1 MTQTYI
7 GAPIRR
13 GEDVRFLTGK
23 ATFIDDV
30 KLPGMLYAA
39 VLRSP
44 HAHARIRSVDVSEAL
59 KLAGVVGVLT
69 FADLPAGVKPIPLRM
84 YQLDGLDRFLQYPL
98 ARGKVG
104 YVGEP
109 VALVAAVDRY
119 VAEDGADLIE
129 VEYEPLPV
137 VPDVEAALRGDVIIH
152 EEQGTNVAGGHDI
165 KLGDVEGA
173 FRDAEYTRKEVL
185 RTHRHT
191 GNPMETRGLV
201 ASWDAG
207 RNELTVWG
215 MTKVAHFNR
224 AVLSSLLEM
233 PEHRIHF
240 VEPDVGGGFGIR
252 GEFYPEDYLV
262 PYAAMKL
269 GRPVK
274 WIEDRREHLMAANHS
289 REVRCEL
296 EIAARKDGTLL
307 GMRAHIHG
315 DMGAHIRTHGG
326 LVPASTAGVLPG
338 PYRIPAYEAHIR
350 CVMTNKMGVGT
361 YRAPGRYESCYF
373 RERMLDMVAEDL
385 GMDPIDLRR
394 KNLIQPEEIPYE
406 LGPTRPG
413 IASTV
418 FDSGDYPRALEH
430 ALERFGWKELEPL
443 QGQKREGRYHGIG
456 IGWFVKNTGLGP
468 SEGARVAITGPES
481 VAVYLGIATLGQGH
495 ETIMAQICADSLG
508 VPMEWITVFHG
519 HTDLMPWGGGTYS
532 SRGTV
537 MAGNAVHL
545 TAQALKK
552 RFLELAS
559 RRLETD
565 PAGLEFRDGGVYP
578 AGLAQPPGAAQ
589 RPGADKPQ
597 DTAQPPSPAP
607 RHSRESLPPTPIGGG
622 NPGEEG
628 RGADKPL
635 LGLGDL
641 LEMTKPGKA
650 PGDAAPG
657 LEATEY
663 FHNNLLTYTY
673 GGHLVHV
680 AVDPETGMV
689 DILRYLVL
697 EDVGRAVNPLLVH
710 GQALG
715 AAAQGIGGTLLEE
728 LAYNEDGQLLTTTL
742 LDYPLPSATEIPPVE
757 SIITEYSPSP
767 LNPLGVKGAGEGG
780 IVACGAALANAVSHA
795 LSSLGIQIKQLPLS
809 PDRIRALVREAEGRS

>member
-1 MTQTYI
+1 MTRTYI

-13 GEDVRFLTGK
+13 GEDIRFLTGR

-30 KLPGMLYAA
+30 KLPGMLHAA

-44 HAHARIRSVDVSEAL
+44 HAHARILAVEAADAL
-59 KLAGVVGVLT
+59 KLPGVACVLT

-84 YQLDGLDRFLQYPL
+84 YALEGLDRFLQYPL
-98 ARGKVG
+98 ARDKVA

-109 VALVAAVDRY
+109 VALAVAADRY
-119 VAEDGADLIE
+119 AAEDAVDAVR
-129 VEYEPLPV
+129 VEYEPLEAV
-137 VPDVEAALRGDVIIH
+137 ADVDAALRGEVVVH
-152 EEQGTNVAGGHDI
+152 EEQGSNVAGGHDI
-165 KLGDVEGA
+165 EIGDVERA
-173 FRDAEYTRKEVL
+173 FREAEYTRKEVL
-185 RTHRHT
+185 RVHRHT
-191 GNPMETRGLV
+191 GNPMETRGLA
-201 ASWDAG
+201 ASHDPG

-215 MTKVAHFNR
+215 PTKVPHFNR
-224 AVLSSLLEM
+224 AVLSSLLGL

-252 GEFYPEDYLV
+252 GEFYPEDFLV
-262 PYAAMKL
+262 PFAAMKL

-296 EIAARKDGTLL
+296 EIAARRDGTLL
-307 GMRAHIHG
+307 GMRARIHG
-315 DMGAHIRTHGG
+315 DMGAYIRTHGG
-326 LVPASTAGVLPG
+326 LVPASTAAVLPG
-338 PYRIPAYEAHIR
+338 PYRVPAYEARVR

-373 RERMLDMVAEDL
+373 RERMLDMMAADL
-385 GMDPIDLRR
+385 GMDPIELRR
-394 KNLIQPEEIPYE
+394 KNLIRPEEIPYD

-430 ALERFGWKELEPL
+430 ALERFGYDALKPL
-443 QGQKREGRYHGIG
+443 QGTLQEGRYHGVG

-468 SEGARVAITGPES
+468 SEGARIAVTGPES

-495 ETIMAQICADSLG
+495 ETVMAQICADGLG

-519 HTDLMPWGGGTYS
+519 STDLMPYGGGTYS

-545 TAQALKK
+545 TAAALKEK
-552 RFLELAS
+552 LLQLAA

-565 PAGLEFRDGGVYP
+565 PGGLELRSGRIYS
-578 AGLAQPPGAAQ
+578 AGTDRA
-589 RPGADKPQ
+589 
-597 DTAQPPSPAP
+597 
-607 RHSRESLPPTPIGGG
+607 
-622 NPGEEG
+622 
-628 RGADKPL
+628 L
-635 LGLGDL
+635 LGLGEL
-641 LEMTKPGKA
+641 LEMTRPGKV
-650 PGDAAPG
+650 PDGGAPG

-663 FHNNLLTYTY
+663 FHTDRLTYTY
-673 GGHLVHV
+673 GGHLAHV
-680 AVDPETGMV
+680 AVDPETGQV
-689 DILRYLVL
+689 EILRYLVL
-697 EDVGRAVNPLLVH
+697 EDVGRCVNPLLVH

-715 AAAQGIGGTLLEE
+715 AAAQGIGGALLEE
-728 LAYNEDGQLLTTTL
+728 LAYDEDGQLLTATL
-742 LDYPLPSATEIPPVE
+742 LDYPLPSSMEIPPME
-757 SIITEYSPSP
+757 SIVTEYSPSP

-795 LSSLGIQIKQLPLS
+795 LSSLGVQVRDLPLT
-809 PDRIRALVREAEGRS
+809 PNRIRGLIREAGKGAG

>member
-1 MTQTYI
+1 MTQTIPVRPEPFDKLRTGEVEGRAPYI

-13 GEDVRFLTGK
+13 AEDVRFLTGK

-44 HAHARIRSVDVSEAL
+44 HAHARIKSVDVSEAL

-98 ARGKVG
+98 ARGKVA

-119 VAEDGADLIE
+119 VAEDGADLIG

-165 KLGDVEGA
+165 KLGDVDGA

-240 VEPDVGGGFGIR
+240 IEPDVGGGFGIR

-373 RERMLDMVAEDL
+373 RERMLDMVAGDL

-430 ALERFGWKELEPL
+430 ALERFGWDELKPL
-443 QGQKREGRYHGIG
+443 QGRKRDGRYHGIG

-468 SEGARVAITGPES
+468 SEGARVAVTGPES

-552 RFLELAS
+552 RLLEVAS

-565 PAGLEFRDGGVYP
+565 PAGLEFHSGKVHA
-578 AGLAQPPGAAQ
+578 AGTDQ
-589 RPGADKPQ
+589 
-597 DTAQPPSPAP
+597 
-607 RHSRESLPPTPIGGG
+607 
-622 NPGEEG
+622 
-628 RGADKPL
+628 PL

-689 DILRYLVL
+689 EILRYLVL

-795 LSSLGIQIKQLPLS
+795 LSSLGIQIKELPLS
-809 PDRIRALVREAEGRS
+809 PDRIRALVREAEGRG

>member
-13 GEDVRFLTGK
+13 GEDIRFLTGK

-44 HAHARIRSVDVSEAL
+44 HAHARIKAVDVSEAL
-59 KLAGVVGVLT
+59 KLTGVVSVLT

-119 VAEDGADLIE
+119 VAEDGADAIE
-129 VEYEPLPV
+129 VEYEPLEV
-137 VPDVEAALRGDVIIH
+137 VPDIEAALRGDVIIH
-152 EEQGTNVAGGHDI
+152 EEQGTNVAGGHHV
-165 KLGDVEGA
+165 KLGDVDGA

-185 RTHRHT
+185 RVHRHT
-191 GNPMETRGLV
+191 GNPMETRGLL
-201 ASWDAG
+201 ASYDAG
-207 RNELTVWG
+207 RNEVTVWG
-215 MTKVAHFNR
+215 MTKVPHFNR
-224 AVLSSLLEM
+224 AVLSSLLEL

-240 VEPDVGGGFGIR
+240 IEPDVGGGFGIR
-252 GEFYPEDYLV
+252 GEFYPEDFLI

-289 REVRCEL
+289 RDVRCEL
-296 EIAARKDGTLL
+296 EIAARRDGTLL
-307 GMRAHIHG
+307 GMRAQIHG

-338 PYRIPAYEAHIR
+338 PYRIPAYEAHIH

-385 GMDPIDLRR
+385 GIDPIDLRR

-430 ALERFGWKELEPL
+430 ALERFGYDELMPL
-443 QGQKREGRYHGIG
+443 QGQKRDGRYHGIG

-495 ETIMAQICADSLG
+495 ETVMAQICADALG
-508 VPMEWITVFHG
+508 VPIEWITVFHG

-545 TAQALKK
+545 TAEALKS
-552 RFLELAS
+552 RLLQVAS
-559 RRLETD
+559 QRLETD
-565 PAGLEFRDGGVYP
+565 PAGLEFHSGKVH
-578 AGLAQPPGAAQ
+578 AA
-589 RPGADKPQ
+589 GADQ
-597 DTAQPPSPAP
+597 
-607 RHSRESLPPTPIGGG
+607 
-622 NPGEEG
+622 
-628 RGADKPL
+628 PL
-635 LGLGDL
+635 LGLGEL
-641 LEMTKPGKA
+641 LEMTKPGKVTG
-650 PGDAAPG
+650 GDAPG

-663 FHNNLLTYTY
+663 FHTDRLTYTY

-689 DILRYLVL
+689 EILRYLVL

-715 AAAQGIGGTLLEE
+715 AAAQGIGGTMLEE

-742 LDYPLPSATEIPPVE
+742 LDYPLPSSMEIPPVE

-795 LSSLGIQIKQLPLS
+795 LSSLGIQIKELPLT
-809 PDRIRALVREAEGRS
+809 PDRIRKLIREANP

>member
-13 GEDVRFLTGK
+13 GEDIRFLTGK

-44 HAHARIRSVDVSEAL
+44 HAHARIKAVDVSEAL
-59 KLAGVVGVLT
+59 KLTGVVSVLT

-98 ARGKVG
+98 ARGKVA

-119 VAEDGADLIE
+119 VAEDGADAIA
-129 VEYEPLPV
+129 VEYEPLEV

-152 EEQGTNVAGGHDI
+152 EEQGTNVAGGHHV

-173 FRDAEYTRKEVL
+173 FREAEYTRKEVL
-185 RTHRHT
+185 RVHRHT

-201 ASWDAG
+201 ASYDGG
-207 RNELTVWG
+207 RNEVTVWG
-215 MTKVAHFNR
+215 MTKVPHFNR
-224 AVLSSLLEM
+224 AVLSSLLEL

-252 GEFYPEDYLV
+252 GEFYPEDFLI

-296 EIAARKDGTLL
+296 EIAARRDGTLL
-307 GMRAHIHG
+307 GMRALIHG

-338 PYRIPAYEAHIR
+338 PYRIPAYEAHIH

-373 RERMLDMVAEDL
+373 RERLLDMVAADL

-413 IASTV
+413 LASTV

-430 ALERFGWKELEPL
+430 ALERFGYDELKPL
-443 QGQKREGRYHGIG
+443 QGKKQDGRYHGIG

-468 SEGARVAITGPES
+468 SEGARIAIAGPES

-495 ETIMAQICADSLG
+495 ETVMAQICADALG

-519 HTDLMPWGGGTYS
+519 STDLMPWGGGTYS

-545 TAQALKK
+545 TAEALKG
-552 RFLELAS
+552 RLLQVAAQ
-559 RRLETD
+559 RLETD
-565 PAGLEFRDGGVYP
+565 PAGLEFHGGKVHA
-578 AGLAQPPGAAQ
+578 AGTDQ
-589 RPGADKPQ
+589 
-597 DTAQPPSPAP
+597 
-607 RHSRESLPPTPIGGG
+607 
-622 NPGEEG
+622 
-628 RGADKPL
+628 PL
-635 LGLGDL
+635 LGLGEL
-641 LEMTKPGKA
+641 LEMTRPGKVA
-650 PGDAAPG
+650 GGEAPG

-663 FHNNLLTYTY
+663 FHTDKLTYTY
-673 GGHLVHV
+673 GGHLVHLT
-680 AVDPETGMV
+680 VDPETGMV
-689 DILRYLVL
+689 EILRYLVL

-715 AAAQGIGGTLLEE
+715 AAAQGIGGTMLEE
-728 LAYNEDGQLLTTTL
+728 LVYNEDGQLLTTTL
-742 LDYPLPSATEIPPVE
+742 LDYPLPSSMEIPPVE

-795 LSSLGIQIKQLPLS
+795 LSSLCIQIKELPLT
-809 PDRIRALVREAEGRS
+809 PDRLRRLIREAGDSPSRDPGRG

>member
-13 GEDVRFLTGK
+13 GEDIRFLTGK

-44 HAHARIRSVDVSEAL
+44 HAHARIESVDVSDAL
-59 KLAGVVGVLT
+59 KLTGVAGVLT

-84 YQLDGLDRFLQYPL
+84 YPLDGLDRFLQYPL
-98 ARGKVG
+98 ARGKVA

-109 VALVAAVDRY
+109 VALVVAADRY
-119 VAEDGADLIE
+119 VAEDGADLIQ
-129 VEYEPLPV
+129 VEYEPLAA

-165 KLGDVEGA
+165 KLGDVDRA

-185 RTHRHT
+185 RVHRHT

-207 RNELTVWG
+207 RNEVTVWG
-215 MTKVAHFNR
+215 MTKVPHFNR
-224 AVLSSLLEM
+224 AVLSSLLEL

-240 VEPDVGGGFGIR
+240 MEPDVGGGFGIR

-289 REVRCEL
+289 REVHCEL
-296 EIAARKDGTLL
+296 EIAALRDGTLL
-307 GMRAHIHG
+307 GMRAQIHG

-338 PYRIPAYEAHIR
+338 PYRIPAYEAHIH

-373 RERMLDMVAEDL
+373 RERMLDMVAGDL

-394 KNLIQPEEIPYE
+394 KNLIRPEEIPYE

-430 ALERFGWKELEPL
+430 ALERFGWNELQPL
-443 QGQKREGRYHGIG
+443 QGQKRDGRYHGIG

-495 ETIMAQICADSLG
+495 ETIMSQICADALG

-519 HTDLMPWGGGTYS
+519 STDLMPWGGGTYS

-545 TAQALKK
+545 TAQALRK
-552 RFLELAS
+552 RLLEVAS

-565 PAGLEFRDGGVYP
+565 PAGLEFRDGGIYAAS
-578 AGLAQPPGAAQ
+578 AGEPPVGT
-589 RPGADKPQ
+589 PDHSG
-597 DTAQPPSPAP
+597 AP
-607 RHSRESLPPTPIGGG
+607 RHSRESMPSAPIGGG
-622 NPGEEG
+622 NPEG
-628 RGADKPL
+628 DSSDAGRPL

-650 PGDAAPG
+650 PGDVPG

-680 AVDPETGMV
+680 TVDPETGMV

-728 LAYNEDGQLLTTTL
+728 LVYNQDGQLLTTTL

-795 LSSLGIQIKQLPLS
+795 LSSLGIQIKELPLS
-809 PDRIRALVREAEGRS
+809 PDRIRALVREAEGSG

>member
-13 GEDVRFLTGK
+13 GEDIRFLTGK

-30 KLPGMLYAA
+30 KLPGMLYAT

-44 HAHARIRSVDVSEAL
+44 HAHARIKAVDVSEAL
-59 KLAGVVGVLT
+59 KLTGVAGVLT

-84 YQLDGLDRFLQYPL
+84 YQLQGLDRFLQYPL

-119 VAEDGADLIE
+119 VAEDGADAIE
-129 VEYEPLPV
+129 VEYEPLEV
-137 VPDVEAALRGDVIIH
+137 VPDIEAALRGDVIIH
-152 EEQGTNVAGGHDI
+152 EEQGTNVAGGHHV
-165 KLGDVEGA
+165 KLGDVDGA

-185 RTHRHT
+185 RVHRHT
-191 GNPMETRGLV
+191 GNPMETRGLL
-201 ASWDAG
+201 ASYDAG
-207 RNELTVWG
+207 RNEVTVWG
-215 MTKVAHFNR
+215 MTKVPHFNR
-224 AVLSSLLEM
+224 AVLSSLLEL

-240 VEPDVGGGFGIR
+240 IEPDVGGGFGIR
-252 GEFYPEDYLV
+252 GEFYPEDFLI

-289 REVRCEL
+289 RDVRCEL
-296 EIAARKDGTLL
+296 EIAARRDGTLL
-307 GMRAHIHG
+307 GMRAQIHG

-338 PYRIPAYEAHIR
+338 PYRIPAYEAHIH

-385 GMDPIDLRR
+385 GIDPIDLRR

-413 IASTV
+413 IASTI

-430 ALERFGWKELEPL
+430 ALDRFGYDELKPL
-443 QGQKREGRYHGIG
+443 QGQMREGRYHGIG

-495 ETIMAQICADSLG
+495 ETVMAQICADALG
-508 VPMEWITVFHG
+508 VPIEWITVFHG

-545 TAQALKK
+545 TAEALK
-552 RFLELAS
+552 S
-559 RRLETD
+559 RLLQVAAQRLETD
-565 PAGLEFRDGGVYP
+565 PAGLEFHSGKVHA
-578 AGLAQPPGAAQ
+578 AGTDQ
-589 RPGADKPQ
+589 
-597 DTAQPPSPAP
+597 
-607 RHSRESLPPTPIGGG
+607 
-622 NPGEEG
+622 
-628 RGADKPL
+628 PL
-635 LGLGDL
+635 LGLGEL
-641 LEMTKPGKA
+641 LEMTRPGKVTG
-650 PGDAAPG
+650 GDAPG

-663 FHNNLLTYTY
+663 FHTDRLTYTY

-689 DILRYLVL
+689 EILRYLVL

-715 AAAQGIGGTLLEE
+715 AAAQGIGGTMLEE

-742 LDYPLPSATEIPPVE
+742 LDYPLPSSMEIPPVE

-795 LSSLGIQIKQLPLS
+795 LSSLGIQIKELPLT
-809 PDRIRALVREAEGRS
+809 PDRIRKLIREAGGSP

>member
-44 HAHARIRSVDVSEAL
+44 HAHARIKSVDVSEAL

-119 VAEDGADLIE
+119 VAEDGADLIG

-137 VPDVEAALRGDVIIH
+137 VPDVEAALRGEVIIH
-152 EEQGTNVAGGHDI
+152 EEQGTNVAGGHDL
-165 KLGDVEGA
+165 KLGDVDGA

-296 EIAARKDGTLL
+296 EIAAR
-307 GMRAHIHG
+307 A
-315 DMGAHIRTHGG
+315 RTARCWACA
-326 LVPASTAGVLPG
+326 PTSTATWAHTSAPTAGWCRPLP
-338 PYRIPAYEAHIR
+338 PA
-350 CVMTNKMGVGT
+350 CCP
-361 YRAPGRYESCYF
+361 APTGSR
-373 RERMLDMVAEDL
+373 
-385 GMDPIDLRR
+385 
-394 KNLIQPEEIPYE
+394 
-406 LGPTRPG
+406 PTRPTSA
-413 IASTV
+413 AS
-418 FDSGDYPRALEH
+418 
-430 ALERFGWKELEPL
+430 
-443 QGQKREGRYHGIG
+443 
-456 IGWFVKNTGLGP
+456 
-468 SEGARVAITGPES
+468 
-481 VAVYLGIATLGQGH
+481 
-495 ETIMAQICADSLG
+495 
-508 VPMEWITVFHG
+508 
-519 HTDLMPWGGGTYS
+519 
-532 SRGTV
+532 
-537 MAGNAVHL
+537 
-545 TAQALKK
+545 
-552 RFLELAS
+552 
-559 RRLETD
+559 
-565 PAGLEFRDGGVYP
+565 
-578 AGLAQPPGAAQ
+578 
-589 RPGADKPQ
+589 
-597 DTAQPPSPAP
+597 
-607 RHSRESLPPTPIGGG
+607 
-622 NPGEEG
+622 
-628 RGADKPL
+628 
-635 LGLGDL
+635 
-641 LEMTKPGKA
+641 
-650 PGDAAPG
+650 
-657 LEATEY
+657 
-663 FHNNLLTYTY
+663 
-673 GGHLVHV
+673 
-680 AVDPETGMV
+680 
-689 DILRYLVL
+689 
-697 EDVGRAVNPLLVH
+697 
-710 GQALG
+710 
-715 AAAQGIGGTLLEE
+715 
-728 LAYNEDGQLLTTTL
+728 
-742 LDYPLPSATEIPPVE
+742 
-757 SIITEYSPSP
+757 
-767 LNPLGVKGAGEGG
+767 
-780 IVACGAALANAVSHA
+780 
-795 LSSLGIQIKQLPLS
+795 
-809 PDRIRALVREAEGRS
+809 

>member
-13 GEDVRFLTGK
+13 GEDIRFLTGK

-30 KLPGMLYAA
+30 KLPGMLYAT

-44 HAHARIRSVDVSEAL
+44 HAHARIKAVDVSEAL
-59 KLAGVVGVLT
+59 KLTGVAGVLT

-84 YQLDGLDRFLQYPL
+84 YQLQGLDRFLQYPL

-119 VAEDGADLIE
+119 VAEDGADAIE
-129 VEYEPLPV
+129 VEYEPLEV
-137 VPDVEAALRGDVIIH
+137 VPDIEAALRGDVIIH
-152 EEQGTNVAGGHDI
+152 EEQGTNVAGGHHV
-165 KLGDVEGA
+165 KLGDVDGA

-185 RTHRHT
+185 RVHRHT
-191 GNPMETRGLV
+191 GNPMETRGLL
-201 ASWDAG
+201 ASYDAG
-207 RNELTVWG
+207 RNEVTVWG
-215 MTKVAHFNR
+215 MTKVPHFNR
-224 AVLSSLLEM
+224 AVLSSLLEL

-240 VEPDVGGGFGIR
+240 IEPDVGGGFGIR
-252 GEFYPEDYLV
+252 GEFYPEDFLI

-289 REVRCEL
+289 RDVRCEL
-296 EIAARKDGTLL
+296 EIAARRDGTLL
-307 GMRAHIHG
+307 GMRAQIHG

-338 PYRIPAYEAHIR
+338 PYRIPAYEAHIH

-385 GMDPIDLRR
+385 GIDPIDLRR

-413 IASTV
+413 IASTI

-430 ALERFGWKELEPL
+430 ALDRFGYDELKPL
-443 QGQKREGRYHGIG
+443 QGQMREGRYHGIG

-495 ETIMAQICADSLG
+495 ETVMAQICADALG
-508 VPMEWITVFHG
+508 VPIEWITVFHG

-545 TAQALKK
+545 TAEALKS
-552 RFLELAS
+552 RLLQVAS
-559 RRLETD
+559 QRLETD
-565 PAGLEFRDGGVYP
+565 PAGLEF
-578 AGLAQPPGAAQ
+578 
-589 RPGADKPQ
+589 
-597 DTAQPPSPAP
+597 
-607 RHSRESLPPTPIGGG
+607 HSGKVHATGT
-622 NPGEEG
+622 
-628 RGADKPL
+628 DQPL
-635 LGLGDL
+635 LGLGEL
-641 LEMTKPGKA
+641 LEMTRPGKVTG
-650 PGDAAPG
+650 GDAPG

-663 FHNNLLTYTY
+663 FHTDRLTYTY

-689 DILRYLVL
+689 EILRYLVL

-715 AAAQGIGGTLLEE
+715 AAAQGIGGTMLEE

-742 LDYPLPSATEIPPVE
+742 LDYPLPSSMEIPPVE

-795 LSSLGIQIKQLPLS
+795 LSSLGIQIKELPLT
-809 PDRIRALVREAEGRS
+809 PDRIRRLIREAGGSP

>member
-119 VAEDGADLIE
+119 VAEDGADLIG

-137 VPDVEAALRGDVIIH
+137 VPDVEAALAGDVIIH

-165 KLGDVEGA
+165 MLGDVEGA

-201 ASWDAG
+201 ASWDPG

-443 QGQKREGRYHGIG
+443 QGQKRDGRYHGIG

-468 SEGARVAITGPES
+468 SEGARIAITGPES

-545 TAQALKK
+545 TAEALKK

-780 IVACGAALANAVSHA
+780 IVASGAALANAVSHA
-795 LSSLGIQIKQLPLS
+795 LSSLGIQIKDLPLS

>member
-7 GAPIRR
+7 GAPVRR

-30 KLPGMLYAA
+30 KLPGMLYAT

-44 HAHARIRSVDVSEAL
+44 HAHARIKSVDVSEAL
-59 KLAGVVGVLT
+59 KLTGVVGVLT

-98 ARGKVG
+98 ARGKVA

-119 VAEDGADLIE
+119 VAEDGADLIG

-152 EEQGTNVAGGHDI
+152 EEQGTNVAGGHDL
-165 KLGDVEGA
+165 KLGDVDGA

-252 GEFYPEDYLV
+252 GEFYPEDYLM

-289 REVRCEL
+289 REVHCEL

-373 RERMLDMVAEDL
+373 RERMLDMVAGDL

-430 ALERFGWKELEPL
+430 ALERFGWDGLKPL
-443 QGQKREGRYHGIG
+443 QGQKRDGRYHGIG

-552 RFLELAS
+552 RLLEVAS

-565 PAGLEFRDGGVYP
+565 PAGLEFHSGKVHA
-578 AGLAQPPGAAQ
+578 AGTDQ
-589 RPGADKPQ
+589 
-597 DTAQPPSPAP
+597 
-607 RHSRESLPPTPIGGG
+607 
-622 NPGEEG
+622 
-628 RGADKPL
+628 PL

-641 LEMTKPGKA
+641 LEMTRPGKA

-689 DILRYLVL
+689 EILRYLVL

-780 IVACGAALANAVSHA
+780 IVACGAALANAVSNA
-795 LSSLGIQIKQLPLS
+795 LSSLEIQIKELPLS
-809 PDRIRALVREAEGRS
+809 PDRVRALVREAEGRGG

>member
-1 MTQTYI
+1 
-7 GAPIRR
+7 
-13 GEDVRFLTGK
+13 
-23 ATFIDDV
+23 
-30 KLPGMLYAA
+30 
-39 VLRSP
+39 
-44 HAHARIRSVDVSEAL
+44 
-59 KLAGVVGVLT
+59 
-69 FADLPAGVKPIPLRM
+69 M

-98 ARGKVG
+98 ARGKVA

-119 VAEDGADLIE
+119 VAEDGADLIG

-165 KLGDVEGA
+165 MLGDVEGA

-207 RNELTVWG
+207 RSELTVWG

-224 AVLSSLLEM
+224 TVLSSLLEL

-240 VEPDVGGGFGIR
+240 MEPDVGGGFGIR

-394 KNLIQPEEIPYE
+394 KNLIRPEEIPYE

-430 ALERFGWKELEPL
+430 ALERFGWDELKPL
-443 QGQKREGRYHGIG
+443 QGRKRDGRYHGIG

-468 SEGARVAITGPES
+468 SEGARIAVAGPES

-565 PAGLEFRDGGVYP
+565 PAGLEFRDGGVYA
-578 AGLAQPPGAAQ
+578 AG
-589 RPGADKPQ
+589 
-597 DTAQPPSPAP
+597 T
-607 RHSRESLPPTPIGGG
+607 
-622 NPGEEG
+622 
-628 RGADKPL
+628 PL

-641 LEMTKPGKA
+641 LEMTRPGKA
-650 PGDAAPG
+650 SGDAVPG

-689 DILRYLVL
+689 EILRYLVL

-780 IVACGAALANAVSHA
+780 IVACGAALANAVSNA
-795 LSSLGIQIKQLPLS
+795 LSSLGIQIKALPLS
-809 PDRIRALVREAEGRS
+809 PDRIRGLVREADGNG

>member
-13 GEDVRFLTGK
+13 GEDIRFLTGK

-30 KLPGMLYAA
+30 KLPGMLYAT

-44 HAHARIRSVDVSEAL
+44 HAHARIKAVDVSEAL
-59 KLAGVVGVLT
+59 KLTGVAGVLT

-84 YQLDGLDRFLQYPL
+84 YQLQGLDRFLQYPL

-119 VAEDGADLIE
+119 VAEDGADAIE
-129 VEYEPLPV
+129 VEYEPLEV
-137 VPDVEAALRGDVIIH
+137 VPDIEAALRGDVIIH
-152 EEQGTNVAGGHDI
+152 EEQGTNVAGGHHV
-165 KLGDVEGA
+165 KLGDVDGA

-185 RTHRHT
+185 RVHRHT
-191 GNPMETRGLV
+191 GNPMETRGLL
-201 ASWDAG
+201 ASYDAG
-207 RNELTVWG
+207 RNEVTVWG
-215 MTKVAHFNR
+215 MTKVPHFNR
-224 AVLSSLLEM
+224 AVLSSLLEL

-240 VEPDVGGGFGIR
+240 IEPDVGGGFGIR
-252 GEFYPEDYLV
+252 GEFYPEDFLI

-289 REVRCEL
+289 RDVRCEL
-296 EIAARKDGTLL
+296 EIAARRDGTLL
-307 GMRAHIHG
+307 GMRAQIHG

-338 PYRIPAYEAHIR
+338 PYRIPAYEAHIH

-385 GMDPIDLRR
+385 GIDPIDLRR

-413 IASTV
+413 IASTI

-430 ALERFGWKELEPL
+430 ALDRFGYDELKPL
-443 QGQKREGRYHGIG
+443 QGQMREGRYHGIG

-468 SEGARVAITGPES
+468 SEGARVAIAGPES

-495 ETIMAQICADSLG
+495 ETVMAQICADALG
-508 VPMEWITVFHG
+508 VPIEWITVFHG

-545 TAQALKK
+545 TAEALKS
-552 RFLELAS
+552 RLLQVAS
-559 RRLETD
+559 QRLETD
-565 PAGLEFRDGGVYP
+565 PAGLEF
-578 AGLAQPPGAAQ
+578 
-589 RPGADKPQ
+589 
-597 DTAQPPSPAP
+597 
-607 RHSRESLPPTPIGGG
+607 HSGKVHATGT
-622 NPGEEG
+622 
-628 RGADKPL
+628 DQPL
-635 LGLGDL
+635 LGLGEL
-641 LEMTKPGKA
+641 LEMTRPGKVTG
-650 PGDAAPG
+650 GDAPG

-663 FHNNLLTYTY
+663 FHTDRLTYTY

-689 DILRYLVL
+689 EILRYLVL

-715 AAAQGIGGTLLEE
+715 AAAQGIGGTMLEE

-742 LDYPLPSATEIPPVE
+742 LDYPLPSSMEIPPVE

-795 LSSLGIQIKQLPLS
+795 LSSLGIQIKELPLT
-809 PDRIRALVREAEGRS
+809 PDRIRRLIREASP

>member
-13 GEDVRFLTGK
+13 GEDIRFLTGK
-23 ATFIDDV
+23 ATFVDDV

-44 HAHARIRSVDVSEAL
+44 HAHARIKSVDVSEAL
-59 KLAGVVGVLT
+59 KLTGVVSVLT

-98 ARGKVG
+98 ARGKVA

-119 VAEDGADLIE
+119 VAEDGADLIQ
-129 VEYEPLPV
+129 VEYEPLEV
-137 VPDVEAALRGDVIIH
+137 VPDIEAALRGDVIIH
-152 EEQGTNVAGGHDI
+152 EEQGTNVAGGHHV
-165 KLGDVEGA
+165 KLGDVDGA
-173 FRDAEYTRKEVL
+173 FREAEYTRKEVL
-185 RTHRHT
+185 RVHRHT

-201 ASWDAG
+201 ASHDGG
-207 RNELTVWG
+207 RNEVTVWG
-215 MTKVAHFNR
+215 MTKVPHFNR
-224 AVLSSLLEM
+224 AVLSSLLEL

-240 VEPDVGGGFGIR
+240 IEPDVGGGFGIR
-252 GEFYPEDYLV
+252 GEFYPEDFLI

-296 EIAARKDGTLL
+296 EIAARRDGTLL
-307 GMRAHIHG
+307 GMRALIHG

-338 PYRIPAYEAHIR
+338 PYRIPAYEAHIH

-373 RERMLDMVAEDL
+373 RERLLDMVAADL
-385 GMDPIDLRR
+385 GIDPIDLRR

-413 IASTV
+413 LASTV

-430 ALERFGWKELEPL
+430 ALERFGYDDLKPL
-443 QGQKREGRYHGIG
+443 QGKKQDGRYHGIG

-468 SEGARVAITGPES
+468 SEGARIAIAGPES

-495 ETIMAQICADSLG
+495 ETVMAQICADGLG
-508 VPMEWITVFHG
+508 VPIEWITVFHG
-519 HTDLMPWGGGTYS
+519 STDLMPWGGGTYS

-545 TAQALKK
+545 TAEALKG
-552 RFLELAS
+552 RLLQVAS
-559 RRLETD
+559 QRLETD
-565 PAGLEFRDGGVYP
+565 PAGLEFHGGKVHA
-578 AGLAQPPGAAQ
+578 AGTDQ
-589 RPGADKPQ
+589 
-597 DTAQPPSPAP
+597 
-607 RHSRESLPPTPIGGG
+607 
-622 NPGEEG
+622 
-628 RGADKPL
+628 PL
-635 LGLGDL
+635 LGLGEL
-641 LEMTKPGKA
+641 LEMTRPGKVA
-650 PGDAAPG
+650 GGEAPG

-663 FHNNLLTYTY
+663 FHTDKLTYTY
-673 GGHLVHV
+673 GGHLVHLT
-680 AVDPETGMV
+680 VDPETGMV
-689 DILRYLVL
+689 EILRYLVL

-715 AAAQGIGGTLLEE
+715 AAAQGIGGTMLEE
-728 LAYNEDGQLLTTTL
+728 LVYNEDGQLLTTTL
-742 LDYPLPSATEIPPVE
+742 LDYPLPSSMEIPPVE

-795 LSSLGIQIKQLPLS
+795 LSSFGIQIKDLPLT
-809 PDRIRALVREAEGRS
+809 PDRLRRLIREANP

>member
-13 GEDVRFLTGK
+13 GEDIRFLTGK

-44 HAHARIRSVDVSEAL
+44 HAHARIKSVDVSEAL
-59 KLAGVVGVLT
+59 KLTGVVSVLT

-98 ARGKVG
+98 ARGKVA

-119 VAEDGADLIE
+119 VAEDGADLIQ
-129 VEYEPLPV
+129 VEYEPLEV
-137 VPDVEAALRGDVIIH
+137 VPNIEAALRGDVIIH
-152 EEQGTNVAGGHDI
+152 EEQGTNVAGGHHV
-165 KLGDVEGA
+165 KLGDVDGA
-173 FRDAEYTRKEVL
+173 FREAEYTRKEVL
-185 RTHRHT
+185 RVHRHT

-201 ASWDAG
+201 ASHDGG
-207 RNELTVWG
+207 RNEVTVWG
-215 MTKVAHFNR
+215 MTKVPHFNR
-224 AVLSSLLEM
+224 AVLSSLLEL

-240 VEPDVGGGFGIR
+240 IEPDVGGGFGIR
-252 GEFYPEDYLV
+252 GEFYPEDFLI

-296 EIAARKDGTLL
+296 EIAARRDGTLL
-307 GMRAHIHG
+307 GMRALIHG

-338 PYRIPAYEAHIR
+338 PYRIPAYEAHIH

-373 RERMLDMVAEDL
+373 RERLLDMVAADL

-413 IASTV
+413 VASTV

-430 ALERFGWKELEPL
+430 ALERFGYDDLKPL
-443 QGQKREGRYHGIG
+443 QGKKQDGRYHGIG

-468 SEGARVAITGPES
+468 SEGARIAIAGPES

-495 ETIMAQICADSLG
+495 ETVMAQICADALG
-508 VPMEWITVFHG
+508 VPIEWITVFHG
-519 HTDLMPWGGGTYS
+519 STDLMPWGGGTYS

-545 TAQALKK
+545 TAEALKG
-552 RFLELAS
+552 RLLQVAS
-559 RRLETD
+559 QRLETD
-565 PAGLEFRDGGVYP
+565 PAGLEFHGGKVHA
-578 AGLAQPPGAAQ
+578 AGTDQ
-589 RPGADKPQ
+589 
-597 DTAQPPSPAP
+597 
-607 RHSRESLPPTPIGGG
+607 
-622 NPGEEG
+622 
-628 RGADKPL
+628 PL
-635 LGLGDL
+635 LGLGEL
-641 LEMTKPGKA
+641 LEMTRPGKVA
-650 PGDAAPG
+650 GGEAPG

-663 FHNNLLTYTY
+663 FHTDKLTYTY
-673 GGHLVHV
+673 GGHLVHLT
-680 AVDPETGMV
+680 VDPETGMV
-689 DILRYLVL
+689 EILRYLVL

-715 AAAQGIGGTLLEE
+715 AVAQGIGGTMLEE
-728 LAYNEDGQLLTTTL
+728 LVYNEDGQLLTTTL
-742 LDYPLPSATEIPPVE
+742 LDYPLPSSMEIPPVE

-795 LSSLGIQIKQLPLS
+795 LSSFGIQIKDLPLT
-809 PDRIRALVREAEGRS
+809 PDRLRRLIREAGGSGG

>member
-13 GEDVRFLTGK
+13 GEDIRFLTGK

-30 KLPGMLYAA
+30 KLPGMLYAT

-44 HAHARIRSVDVSEAL
+44 HAHARIKAVDVSEAL
-59 KLAGVVGVLT
+59 KLTGVAGVLT

-84 YQLDGLDRFLQYPL
+84 YQLQGLDRFLQYPL

-119 VAEDGADLIE
+119 VAEDGADAIE
-129 VEYEPLPV
+129 VEYEPLEV
-137 VPDVEAALRGDVIIH
+137 VPDIEAALRGDVIIH
-152 EEQGTNVAGGHDI
+152 EEQGTNVAGGHHV
-165 KLGDVEGA
+165 KLGDVDGA

-185 RTHRHT
+185 RVHRHT
-191 GNPMETRGLV
+191 GNPMETRGLL
-201 ASWDAG
+201 ASYDAG
-207 RNELTVWG
+207 RNEVTVWG
-215 MTKVAHFNR
+215 MTKVPHFNR
-224 AVLSSLLEM
+224 AVLSSLLEL

-240 VEPDVGGGFGIR
+240 IEPDVGGGFGIR
-252 GEFYPEDYLV
+252 GEFYPEDFLI

-289 REVRCEL
+289 RDVRCEL
-296 EIAARKDGTLL
+296 EIAARRDGTLL
-307 GMRAHIHG
+307 GMRAQIHG

-338 PYRIPAYEAHIR
+338 PYRIPAYEAHIH

-385 GMDPIDLRR
+385 GIDPIDLRR

-413 IASTV
+413 IASTI

-430 ALERFGWKELEPL
+430 ALDRFGYDELKPL
-443 QGQKREGRYHGIG
+443 QGQMREGRYHGIG

-495 ETIMAQICADSLG
+495 ETVMAQICADALG
-508 VPMEWITVFHG
+508 VPIEWITVFHG

-545 TAQALKK
+545 TAEALKS
-552 RFLELAS
+552 RLLQVAS
-559 RRLETD
+559 QRLETD
-565 PAGLEFRDGGVYP
+565 PAGLEF
-578 AGLAQPPGAAQ
+578 
-589 RPGADKPQ
+589 
-597 DTAQPPSPAP
+597 
-607 RHSRESLPPTPIGGG
+607 HSGKVHATGT
-622 NPGEEG
+622 
-628 RGADKPL
+628 DQPL
-635 LGLGDL
+635 LGLGEL
-641 LEMTKPGKA
+641 LEMTRPGKVTG
-650 PGDAAPG
+650 GDAPG

-663 FHNNLLTYTY
+663 FHTDRLTYTY

-689 DILRYLVL
+689 EILRYLVL

-715 AAAQGIGGTLLEE
+715 AAAQGIGGTMLEE

-742 LDYPLPSATEIPPVE
+742 LDYPLPSSMEIPPVE

-795 LSSLGIQIKQLPLS
+795 LSSLGIQIKELPLT
-809 PDRIRALVREAEGRS
+809 PDRIRALIREAGSGSHP

>member
-44 HAHARIRSVDVSEAL
+44 HAHARIKSVDVSEAL

-98 ARGKVG
+98 ARGKVA

-129 VEYEPLPV
+129 VEYEPLEV
-137 VPDVEAALRGDVIIH
+137 VPDIEAALRGDVIIH

-165 KLGDVEGA
+165 LLGDVEGA

-185 RTHRHT
+185 RSHRHT

-296 EIAARKDGTLL
+296 EIAARRDGTLL

-315 DMGAHIRTHGG
+315 DMGSHIRTHGG

-338 PYRIPAYEAHIR
+338 PYRVPAYEAHIR

-418 FDSGDYPRALEH
+418 FDSGDYPRAMEH
-430 ALERFGWKELEPL
+430 ALEKFGWDELQPL
-443 QGQKREGRYHGIG
+443 QGRKRDGRYHGIG

-468 SEGARVAITGPES
+468 SEGARIAITGPES

-545 TAQALKK
+545 TAEALK
-552 RFLELAS
+552 RRLLVVAS

-565 PAGLEFRDGGVYP
+565 PAGLEFHSGKVHA
-578 AGLAQPPGAAQ
+578 AGTDQ
-589 RPGADKPQ
+589 
-597 DTAQPPSPAP
+597 
-607 RHSRESLPPTPIGGG
+607 
-622 NPGEEG
+622 
-628 RGADKPL
+628 PL

-641 LEMTKPGKA
+641 LEMTRPGKA
-650 PGDAAPG
+650 PGDVPG

-673 GGHLVHV
+673 GGHLVHLT
-680 AVDPETGMV
+680 VDPETGLI

-742 LDYPLPSATEIPPVE
+742 LDYPLPSSMEIPPVE

-780 IVACGAALANAVSHA
+780 IVACGAALANAVSNA
-795 LSSLGIQIKQLPLS
+795 LSSLHIQIKELPLS
-809 PDRIRALVREAEGRS
+809 PDRIRALVREAEGGGR

>member
-1 MTQTYI
+1 MTRTYI

-13 GEDVRFLTGK
+13 GEDIRFLTGR

-30 KLPGMLYAA
+30 KLPGMLHAA

-44 HAHARIRSVDVSEAL
+44 HAHARILAVDAADAL
-59 KLAGVVGVLT
+59 KLPGVACVLT

-84 YQLDGLDRFLQYPL
+84 YALEGLDRFLQYPL
-98 ARGKVG
+98 ARDKVA

-109 VALVAAVDRY
+109 VALAVAADRY
-119 VAEDGADLIE
+119 AAEDAVDAVR
-129 VEYEPLPV
+129 VEYEPLEAV
-137 VPDVEAALRGDVIIH
+137 ADVDAALRGEVVVH
-152 EEQGTNVAGGHDI
+152 EEQGSNVAGGHDI
-165 KLGDVEGA
+165 EIGDVERA
-173 FRDAEYTRKEVL
+173 FREAEYTRKEVL
-185 RTHRHT
+185 RVHRHT
-191 GNPMETRGLV
+191 GNPMETRGLA
-201 ASWDAG
+201 ASHDPG

-215 MTKVAHFNR
+215 PTKVPHFNR
-224 AVLSSLLEM
+224 AVLSSLLGL

-252 GEFYPEDYLV
+252 GEFYPEDFLV
-262 PYAAMKL
+262 PFAAMKL

-296 EIAARKDGTLL
+296 ELAARRDGTLL
-307 GMRAHIHG
+307 GMRARIHG
-315 DMGAHIRTHGG
+315 DMGAYIRTHGG
-326 LVPASTAGVLPG
+326 LVPASTAAVLPG
-338 PYRIPAYEAHIR
+338 PYRVPAYEARVR

-373 RERMLDMVAEDL
+373 RERMLDMMAADL
-385 GMDPIDLRR
+385 GMDPIELRR
-394 KNLIQPEEIPYE
+394 KNLIRPEEIPYD

-430 ALERFGWKELEPL
+430 ALERFGYDALKPL
-443 QGQKREGRYHGIG
+443 QGTLQEGRYHGVG

-468 SEGARVAITGPES
+468 SEGARIAVTGPES

-495 ETIMAQICADSLG
+495 ETVMAQICADGLG

-519 HTDLMPWGGGTYS
+519 STDLMPYGGGTYS

-545 TAQALKK
+545 TAAALKEK
-552 RFLELAS
+552 LLQLAA
-559 RRLETD
+559 RRLETE
-565 PAGLEFRDGGVYP
+565 PGGLELRSGRIHS
-578 AGLAQPPGAAQ
+578 AGTDRA
-589 RPGADKPQ
+589 
-597 DTAQPPSPAP
+597 
-607 RHSRESLPPTPIGGG
+607 
-622 NPGEEG
+622 
-628 RGADKPL
+628 L
-635 LGLGDL
+635 LGLGEL
-641 LEMTKPGKA
+641 LEMTRPGKVSD
-650 PGDAAPG
+650 GGAPG

-663 FHNNLLTYTY
+663 FHTDRLTYTY
-673 GGHLVHV
+673 GGHLAHV
-680 AVDPETGMV
+680 AVDPETGQV
-689 DILRYLVL
+689 EILRYLVL
-697 EDVGRAVNPLLVH
+697 EDVGRCVNPLLVH

-715 AAAQGIGGTLLEE
+715 AAAQGIGGALLEE
-728 LAYNEDGQLLTTTL
+728 LAYDEDGQLLTTTL
-742 LDYPLPSATEIPPVE
+742 LDYPLPSSTEIPPME
-757 SIITEYSPSP
+757 SIVTEYSPSP

-795 LSSLGIQIKQLPLS
+795 LSSMGVQIRDLPLT
-809 PDRIRALVREAEGRS
+809 PNRIRGLIREAGKSAG

>member
-44 HAHARIRSVDVSEAL
+44 HAHARIGSVDVSEAL
-59 KLAGVVGVLT
+59 KLTGVVGVLT

-98 ARGKVG
+98 ARGKVA

-109 VALVAAVDRY
+109 VALVVAVDRY
-119 VAEDGADLIE
+119 VAEDGADLIG

-137 VPDVEAALRGDVIIH
+137 VADVEAALRGDVVIH

-165 KLGDVEGA
+165 KLGDVDGA

-240 VEPDVGGGFGIR
+240 IEPDVGGGFGIR

-373 RERMLDMVAEDL
+373 RERMLDMVAGDL

-430 ALERFGWKELEPL
+430 ALERFGWDELQPL
-443 QGQKREGRYHGIG
+443 QGQKRDGRYHGIG

-468 SEGARVAITGPES
+468 SEGARVAVTGPES

-495 ETIMAQICADSLG
+495 ETVMAQICADSLG

-552 RFLELAS
+552 RLLEVAS

-565 PAGLEFRDGGVYP
+565 PAGLEFHSGKVHA
-578 AGLAQPPGAAQ
+578 AGTDQ
-589 RPGADKPQ
+589 
-597 DTAQPPSPAP
+597 
-607 RHSRESLPPTPIGGG
+607 
-622 NPGEEG
+622 
-628 RGADKPL
+628 PL

-689 DILRYLVL
+689 EILRYLVL

-795 LSSLGIQIKQLPLS
+795 LSSLGIQIKELPLS
-809 PDRIRALVREAEGRS
+809 PDRIRALVREAEERG

>member
-13 GEDVRFLTGK
+13 GEDIRFLTGK

-44 HAHARIRSVDVSEAL
+44 HAHARIKAVDVSEAL
-59 KLAGVVGVLT
+59 KLTGVVSVLT

-98 ARGKVG
+98 ARSKVA

-119 VAEDGADLIE
+119 VAEDGADLIQ
-129 VEYEPLPV
+129 VEYEPLEV
-137 VPDVEAALRGDVIIH
+137 VPNVEAALRGDVIIH
-152 EEQGTNVAGGHDI
+152 EEQGTNVAGGHHV
-165 KLGDVEGA
+165 KLGDVDGA
-173 FRDAEYTRKEVL
+173 FREAEYTRKEVL
-185 RTHRHT
+185 RVHRHT

-201 ASWDAG
+201 ASYDGG
-207 RNELTVWG
+207 RNEVTVWG
-215 MTKVAHFNR
+215 MTKVPHFNR
-224 AVLSSLLEM
+224 AVLSSLLEL

-240 VEPDVGGGFGIR
+240 IEPDVGGGFGIR
-252 GEFYPEDYLV
+252 GEFYPEDFLI

-296 EIAARKDGTLL
+296 EIAARRDGTLL
-307 GMRAHIHG
+307 GMRALIHG

-338 PYRIPAYEAHIR
+338 PYRIPAYEAHIH

-373 RERMLDMVAEDL
+373 RERLLDMVAADL

-413 IASTV
+413 VASTV

-430 ALERFGWKELEPL
+430 ALERFGYDDLKPL
-443 QGQKREGRYHGIG
+443 QGKKQDGRYHGIG

-468 SEGARVAITGPES
+468 SEGARIAIAGPES

-495 ETIMAQICADSLG
+495 ETVMAQICADALG
-508 VPMEWITVFHG
+508 VPIEWITVFHG
-519 HTDLMPWGGGTYS
+519 STDLMPWGGGTYS

-537 MAGNAVHL
+537 MAGSAVHL
-545 TAQALKK
+545 TAEALKG
-552 RFLELAS
+552 RLLQVAS
-559 RRLETD
+559 QRLETD
-565 PAGLEFRDGGVYP
+565 PAGLEFHGGKVHA
-578 AGLAQPPGAAQ
+578 AGTDQ
-589 RPGADKPQ
+589 
-597 DTAQPPSPAP
+597 
-607 RHSRESLPPTPIGGG
+607 
-622 NPGEEG
+622 
-628 RGADKPL
+628 PL
-635 LGLGDL
+635 LGLGEL
-641 LEMTKPGKA
+641 LEMTRPGKVA
-650 PGDAAPG
+650 GGEAPG

-663 FHNNLLTYTY
+663 FHTDKLTYTY
-673 GGHLVHV
+673 GGHLVHLT
-680 AVDPETGMV
+680 VDPETGMV
-689 DILRYLVL
+689 EILRYLVL

-715 AAAQGIGGTLLEE
+715 AAAQGIGGTMLEE
-728 LAYNEDGQLLTTTL
+728 LVYNEDGQLLTTTL
-742 LDYPLPSATEIPPVE
+742 LDYPLPSSMEIPPVE

-795 LSSLGIQIKQLPLS
+795 LSSFGIQIKDLPLT
-809 PDRIRALVREAEGRS
+809 PDRLRRLIREAGGSGG

>member
-13 GEDVRFLTGK
+13 GEDIRFLTGK

-44 HAHARIRSVDVSEAL
+44 HAHARVKAVDVSEAL
-59 KLAGVVGVLT
+59 KLTGVVSVLT

-98 ARGKVG
+98 ARGKVA

-119 VAEDGADLIE
+119 VAEDGADLIQ
-129 VEYEPLPV
+129 VEYEPLEV

-152 EEQGTNVAGGHDI
+152 EEQGTNVAGGHHV

-173 FRDAEYTRKEVL
+173 FREAEYTRKEVL
-185 RTHRHT
+185 RVHRHT

-201 ASWDAG
+201 ASHDGG
-207 RNELTVWG
+207 RNEVTVWG
-215 MTKVAHFNR
+215 MTKVPHFNR
-224 AVLSSLLEM
+224 AVLSSLLEL

-252 GEFYPEDYLV
+252 GEFYPEDFLI

-269 GRPVK
+269 RRPVK

-296 EIAARKDGTLL
+296 EIAARRDGTLL
-307 GMRAHIHG
+307 GMRALIHG

-338 PYRIPAYEAHIR
+338 PYRIPAYEADIY

-373 RERMLDMVAEDL
+373 RERLLDMVAADL

-413 IASTV
+413 VASTV

-430 ALERFGWKELEPL
+430 ALERFGYDELKPL
-443 QGQKREGRYHGIG
+443 QGKQQDGRYHGIG

-468 SEGARVAITGPES
+468 SEGARIAIAGPES

-495 ETIMAQICADSLG
+495 ETVMAQICADALG
-508 VPMEWITVFHG
+508 VPIEWITVFHG
-519 HTDLMPWGGGTYS
+519 STDLMPWGGGTYS

-545 TAQALKK
+545 TAEALKG
-552 RFLELAS
+552 RLLQVAS
-559 RRLETD
+559 QRLETD
-565 PAGLEFRDGGVYP
+565 PAGLEFHGGKVHA
-578 AGLAQPPGAAQ
+578 AGTDQ
-589 RPGADKPQ
+589 
-597 DTAQPPSPAP
+597 
-607 RHSRESLPPTPIGGG
+607 
-622 NPGEEG
+622 
-628 RGADKPL
+628 PL

-641 LEMTKPGKA
+641 LEMTRPGKVA
-650 PGDAAPG
+650 GGEAPG

-663 FHNNLLTYTY
+663 FHTDKLTYTY
-673 GGHLVHV
+673 GGHLVHLT
-680 AVDPETGMV
+680 VDPETGMV
-689 DILRYLVL
+689 EILRYLVL

-715 AAAQGIGGTLLEE
+715 AAAQGIGGTMLEE
-728 LAYNEDGQLLTTTL
+728 LVYNEDGQLLTTTL
-742 LDYPLPSATEIPPVE
+742 LDYPLPSSMEIPPVE

-795 LSSLGIQIKQLPLS
+795 LSSLGIQIKDLPLT
-809 PDRIRALVREAEGRS
+809 PDRLRRLIREAGGSGG

>member
-13 GEDVRFLTGK
+13 GEDIRFLTGK
-23 ATFIDDV
+23 ATFVDDV

-44 HAHARIRSVDVSEAL
+44 HAHARIKAVDVSEAL
-59 KLAGVVGVLT
+59 KLTGVVSVLT

-98 ARGKVG
+98 ARGKVA

-119 VAEDGADLIE
+119 VAEDGADLIQ
-129 VEYEPLPV
+129 VEYEPLEV
-137 VPDVEAALRGDVIIH
+137 VPDIEAALRGDVIIH
-152 EEQGTNVAGGHDI
+152 EEQGTNVAGGHHV

-173 FRDAEYTRKEVL
+173 FREAEYTRKEVL
-185 RTHRHT
+185 RVHRHT

-201 ASWDAG
+201 ASHDGG
-207 RNELTVWG
+207 RNEVTVWG
-215 MTKVAHFNR
+215 MTKVPHFNR
-224 AVLSSLLEM
+224 AVLSSLLEL

-240 VEPDVGGGFGIR
+240 IEPDVGGGFGIR
-252 GEFYPEDYLV
+252 GEFYPEDFLV

-296 EIAARKDGTLL
+296 EIAARRDGTLL
-307 GMRAHIHG
+307 GMRALIHG

-338 PYRIPAYEAHIR
+338 PYRIPAYEAHIH

-373 RERMLDMVAEDL
+373 RERLLDMVAADL

-413 IASTV
+413 LASTV

-430 ALERFGWKELEPL
+430 ALERFGYEDLKPL
-443 QGQKREGRYHGIG
+443 QGKKQDGRYHGIG

-468 SEGARVAITGPES
+468 SEGARIAIAGPES

-495 ETIMAQICADSLG
+495 ETVMAQICADGLG

-519 HTDLMPWGGGTYS
+519 STDLMPWGGGTYS

-545 TAQALKK
+545 TAEALKG
-552 RFLELAS
+552 RLLQVAS
-559 RRLETD
+559 QRLETD
-565 PAGLEFRDGGVYP
+565 PAGLEFHGGKVHA
-578 AGLAQPPGAAQ
+578 AGTDQ
-589 RPGADKPQ
+589 
-597 DTAQPPSPAP
+597 
-607 RHSRESLPPTPIGGG
+607 
-622 NPGEEG
+622 
-628 RGADKPL
+628 PL
-635 LGLGDL
+635 LGLGEL
-641 LEMTKPGKA
+641 LEMTRPGKVA
-650 PGDAAPG
+650 GGEAPG

-663 FHNNLLTYTY
+663 FHTDKLTYTY
-673 GGHLVHV
+673 GGHLVHLT
-680 AVDPETGMV
+680 VDPETGMV
-689 DILRYLVL
+689 EILRYLVL

-715 AAAQGIGGTLLEE
+715 AAAQGIGGTMLEE
-728 LAYNEDGQLLTTTL
+728 LVYNEDGQLLTTTL
-742 LDYPLPSATEIPPVE
+742 LDYPLPSSMEIPPVE

-795 LSSLGIQIKQLPLS
+795 LSSLGIQIKDLPLT
-809 PDRIRALVREAEGRS
+809 PDRLRRLIREANP

>member
-44 HAHARIRSVDVSEAL
+44 HAHARIKSVDVSEAL

-98 ARGKVG
+98 ARGKVA

-119 VAEDGADLIE
+119 VAEDGADLIG

-137 VPDVEAALRGDVIIH
+137 VSDVEAALRADVIIH
-152 EEQGTNVAGGHDI
+152 EEQGTNVAGGHDL
-165 KLGDVEGA
+165 KLGDVDGA
-173 FRDAEYTRKEVL
+173 FREAEYTRKEVL

-289 REVRCEL
+289 REVHCEL

-468 SEGARVAITGPES
+468 SEGARIAVTGPES

-545 TAQALKK
+545 TAQALRK
-552 RFLELAS
+552 RLLEVAS

-565 PAGLEFRDGGVYP
+565 PAGLEFRSGSVHAAGG
-578 AGLAQPPGAAQ
+578 
-589 RPGADKPQ
+589 
-597 DTAQPPSPAP
+597 
-607 RHSRESLPPTPIGGG
+607 
-622 NPGEEG
+622 
-628 RGADKPL
+628 DKPL

-641 LEMTKPGKA
+641 LEMTKPGRA

-689 DILRYLVL
+689 EILRYLVL

-780 IVACGAALANAVSHA
+780 IVACGAALANAVSNA
-795 LSSLGIQIKQLPLS
+795 LSSLGIQIKALPLS
-809 PDRIRALVREAEGRS
+809 PDRIRALVREAEGGG

>member
-7 GAPIRR
+7 GTPIRR
-13 GEDVRFLTGK
+13 GEDIRFLTGK

-30 KLPGMLYAA
+30 KLPGMLHAA

-44 HAHARIRSVDVSEAL
+44 HAHARIRAVDVSEAL
-59 KLAGVVGVLT
+59 KLPGVVRVLT
-69 FADLPAGVKPIPLRM
+69 FVDLPAGVKPIPLRM
-84 YQLDGLDRFLQYPL
+84 YPLEGLDRFLQYPL
-98 ARGKVG
+98 ARGKVA

-119 VAEDGADLIE
+119 VAEDGADRVQ
-129 VEYEPLPV
+129 VEYEPLEV
-137 VPDVEAALRGDVIIH
+137 VADIDAALRGDVVIH
-152 EEQGTNVAGGHDI
+152 EEQGTNVAGGHEFR
-165 KLGDVEGA
+165 LGDVEGA

-201 ASWDAG
+201 ASCDAG
-207 RNELTVWG
+207 RNEVTVWG
-215 MTKVAHFNR
+215 MTKVPHFNR
-224 AVLSSLLEM
+224 AVLSSLLEL

-252 GEFYPEDYLV
+252 GEFYPEDFLV
-262 PYAAMKL
+262 PWAAMKL

-296 EIAARKDGTLL
+296 EVAARRDGTLL
-307 GMRAHIHG
+307 GMRARIHG
-315 DMGAHIRTHGG
+315 DMGAYIRTHGG
-326 LVPASTAGVLPG
+326 LVPVSTAGVLPG
-338 PYRIPAYEAHIR
+338 PYRVPACEARIH

-385 GMDPIDLRR
+385 GMDPVDLRR
-394 KNLIQPEEIPYE
+394 KNLIRPEEIPYE

-418 FDSGDYPRALEH
+418 FDSGDYPRALEQ
-430 ALERFGWKELEPL
+430 ALESFGWERLQPL
-443 QGQKREGRYHGIG
+443 QGTKRDGRYHGLG

-468 SEGARVAITGPES
+468 SEGARIAVTGPES

-495 ETIMAQICADSLG
+495 ETVMAQICADALG

-519 HTDLMPWGGGTYS
+519 STDLMPWGGGTYS

-545 TAQALKK
+545 TAGAL
-552 RFLELAS
+552 RNRLLEVAA

-565 PAGLEFRDGGVYP
+565 PAGLEFRSGSVRA
-578 AGLAQPPGAAQ
+578 AG
-589 RPGADKPQ
+589 
-597 DTAQPPSPAP
+597 TAP
-607 RHSRESLPPTPIGGG
+607 
-622 NPGEEG
+622 
-628 RGADKPL
+628 PL
-635 LGLGDL
+635 LNLGQL
-641 LEMTKPGKA
+641 LEMTKPGA
-650 PGDAAPG
+650 AAGGAPG

-663 FHNNLLTYTY
+663 FHTDQLTYTY
-673 GGHLVHV
+673 GGHLAHV

-689 DILRYLVL
+689 EILRYLVL
-697 EDVGRAVNPLLVH
+697 EDVGRCINPLLVH

-728 LAYNEDGQLLTTTL
+728 LVYNEDGQLLTTTL
-742 LDYPLPSATEIPPVE
+742 LDYPLPSSMEIPPLE
-757 SIITEYSPSP
+757 SIVTEYSPSP

-795 LSSLGIQIKQLPLS
+795 LSPLGVRIRELPLS
-809 PDRIRALVREAEGRS
+809 PDRLRALIREADRG

>member
-13 GEDVRFLTGK
+13 GEDIRFLTGK

-44 HAHARIRSVDVSEAL
+44 HAHARIKSVDVSEAL
-59 KLAGVVGVLT
+59 KLTGVVSVLT

-98 ARGKVG
+98 ARSKVA

-119 VAEDGADLIE
+119 VAEDGADLIQ
-129 VEYEPLPV
+129 VEYEPLEV
-137 VPDVEAALRGDVIIH
+137 VPNVEAALRGDVIIH
-152 EEQGTNVAGGHDI
+152 EEQGTNVAGGHHV
-165 KLGDVEGA
+165 KLGDVDGA
-173 FRDAEYTRKEVL
+173 FREAEYTRKEVL
-185 RTHRHT
+185 RVHRHT

-201 ASWDAG
+201 ASYDGG
-207 RNELTVWG
+207 RNEVTVWG
-215 MTKVAHFNR
+215 MTKVPHFNR
-224 AVLSSLLEM
+224 AVLSSLLEL

-240 VEPDVGGGFGIR
+240 IEPDVGGGFGIR
-252 GEFYPEDYLV
+252 GEFYPEDFLI

-296 EIAARKDGTLL
+296 EIAARRDGTLL
-307 GMRAHIHG
+307 GMRALIHG

-338 PYRIPAYEAHIR
+338 PYRIPAYEAHIH

-373 RERMLDMVAEDL
+373 RERLLDMVAADL

-413 IASTV
+413 LASTV

-430 ALERFGWKELEPL
+430 ALERFGYDDLKPL
-443 QGQKREGRYHGIG
+443 QGKKQDGRYHGIG

-468 SEGARVAITGPES
+468 SEGARIAIAGPES

-495 ETIMAQICADSLG
+495 ETVMAQICADGLG
-508 VPMEWITVFHG
+508 VPIEWITVFHG
-519 HTDLMPWGGGTYS
+519 STDLMPWGGGTYS

-537 MAGNAVHL
+537 MAGSAVHL
-545 TAQALKK
+545 TAEALKG
-552 RFLELAS
+552 RLLQVAS
-559 RRLETD
+559 QRLETD
-565 PAGLEFRDGGVYP
+565 PAGLEFHGGKVHA
-578 AGLAQPPGAAQ
+578 AGTDQ
-589 RPGADKPQ
+589 
-597 DTAQPPSPAP
+597 
-607 RHSRESLPPTPIGGG
+607 
-622 NPGEEG
+622 
-628 RGADKPL
+628 PL
-635 LGLGDL
+635 LGLGEL
-641 LEMTKPGKA
+641 LEMTRPGKVA
-650 PGDAAPG
+650 GGEAPG

-663 FHNNLLTYTY
+663 FHTDKLTYTY
-673 GGHLVHV
+673 GGHLVHLT
-680 AVDPETGMV
+680 VDPETGMV
-689 DILRYLVL
+689 EILRYLVL

-715 AAAQGIGGTLLEE
+715 AAAQGIGGTMLEE
-728 LAYNEDGQLLTTTL
+728 LVYNEDGQLLTTTL
-742 LDYPLPSATEIPPVE
+742 LDYPLPSSMEIPPVE

-795 LSSLGIQIKQLPLS
+795 LSSFGIQIKDLPLT
-809 PDRIRALVREAEGRS
+809 PDRLRRLIREAGGSGG

>member
-1 MTQTYI
+1 MTRTYI
-7 GAPIRR
+7 GAPVRR
-13 GEDVRFLTGK
+13 GEDIRFLTGR

-30 KLPGMLYAA
+30 KLPGMLHAA

-44 HAHARIRSVDVSEAL
+44 HAHARILAVDAADAL
-59 KLAGVVGVLT
+59 KLPGVACVLT

-84 YQLDGLDRFLQYPL
+84 YALEGLDRFLQYPL
-98 ARGKVG
+98 ARDRVA

-109 VALVAAVDRY
+109 VALAVAADRY
-119 VAEDGADLIE
+119 AAEDAVDAVR
-129 VEYEPLPV
+129 VEYEPLEAV
-137 VPDVEAALRGDVIIH
+137 ADVDAALRGEVVVH
-152 EEQGTNVAGGHDI
+152 EEQGSNVAGGHDI
-165 KLGDVEGA
+165 EIGDVERA
-173 FRDAEYTRKEVL
+173 FREAEYTRKEVL
-185 RTHRHT
+185 RVHRHT
-191 GNPMETRGLV
+191 GNPMETRGLA
-201 ASWDAG
+201 ASHDPG

-215 MTKVAHFNR
+215 PTKVPHFNR
-224 AVLSSLLEM
+224 AVLSSLLGL

-252 GEFYPEDYLV
+252 GEFYPEDFLV
-262 PYAAMKL
+262 PFAAMKL

-296 EIAARKDGTLL
+296 ELAARRDGTLL
-307 GMRAHIHG
+307 GMRARIHG
-315 DMGAHIRTHGG
+315 DMGAYIRTHGG
-326 LVPASTAGVLPG
+326 LVPASTAAVLPG
-338 PYRIPAYEAHIR
+338 PYRVPAYEAHVR
-350 CVMTNKMGVGT
+350 CVMTHKMGVGT

-373 RERMLDMVAEDL
+373 RERMLDMMAADL
-385 GMDPIDLRR
+385 GMDPIELRR
-394 KNLIQPEEIPYE
+394 KNLIRPEEIPYE

-430 ALERFGWKELEPL
+430 ALERFGYDALKPL
-443 QGQKREGRYHGIG
+443 QGTLQEGRYHGVG

-468 SEGARVAITGPES
+468 SEGARVAVTGPES

-495 ETIMAQICADSLG
+495 ETVMAQICADGLG

-519 HTDLMPWGGGTYS
+519 STDLMPYGGGTYS

-545 TAQALKK
+545 TAAALKEK
-552 RFLELAS
+552 LLQLAA

-565 PAGLEFRDGGVYP
+565 PGGLEFRSGRVHA
-578 AGLAQPPGAAQ
+578 AGTDRA
-589 RPGADKPQ
+589 
-597 DTAQPPSPAP
+597 
-607 RHSRESLPPTPIGGG
+607 
-622 NPGEEG
+622 
-628 RGADKPL
+628 L
-635 LGLGDL
+635 LGLGEL
-641 LEMTKPGKA
+641 LEMTRPGKV
-650 PGDAAPG
+650 PGGGAPG

-663 FHNNLLTYTY
+663 FHTDRLTYTY
-673 GGHLVHV
+673 GGHLAHV
-680 AVDPETGMV
+680 AVDSETGQV
-689 DILRYLVL
+689 EILRYLVL
-697 EDVGRAVNPLLVH
+697 EDVGRCVNPLLVH

-728 LAYNEDGQLLTTTL
+728 LAYDEDGQLLTTTL
-742 LDYPLPSATEIPPVE
+742 LDYPLPSSTEIPPME
-757 SIITEYSPSP
+757 SIVTEYSPSP

-795 LSSLGIQIKQLPLS
+795 LSSLGVQIRDLPLT
-809 PDRIRALVREAEGRS
+809 PDRIRRLIREAGKGAG

>member
-1 MTQTYI
+1 MTRTYI

-13 GEDVRFLTGK
+13 GEDIRFLTGR

-30 KLPGMLYAA
+30 KLPGMLHAA

-44 HAHARIRSVDVSEAL
+44 HAHARILAVEAADAL
-59 KLAGVVGVLT
+59 KLPGVACVLT

-84 YQLDGLDRFLQYPL
+84 YALEGLDRFLQYPL
-98 ARGKVG
+98 ARDKVA

-109 VALVAAVDRY
+109 VALAVAADRY
-119 VAEDGADLIE
+119 AAEDAVDAVR
-129 VEYEPLPV
+129 VEYEPLEAV
-137 VPDVEAALRGDVIIH
+137 ADVDAALRGEVVVH
-152 EEQGTNVAGGHDI
+152 EEQGSNVAGGHDI
-165 KLGDVEGA
+165 EIGDVERA
-173 FRDAEYTRKEVL
+173 FREAEYTRKEVL
-185 RTHRHT
+185 RVHRHT
-191 GNPMETRGLV
+191 GNPMETRGLA
-201 ASWDAG
+201 ASHDPG

-215 MTKVAHFNR
+215 PTKVPHFNR
-224 AVLSSLLEM
+224 AVLSSLLGL

-252 GEFYPEDYLV
+252 GEFYPEDFLV
-262 PYAAMKL
+262 PFAAMKL

-296 EIAARKDGTLL
+296 ELAIRRDGTLL
-307 GMRAHIHG
+307 GMRARIHG
-315 DMGAHIRTHGG
+315 DMGAYIRTHGG
-326 LVPASTAGVLPG
+326 LVPASTAAVLPG
-338 PYRIPAYEAHIR
+338 PYRVPAYEAHVR
-350 CVMTNKMGVGT
+350 CVMTHKMGVGT

-373 RERMLDMVAEDL
+373 RERMLDMVAADL
-385 GMDPIDLRR
+385 GMDPIELRR
-394 KNLIQPEEIPYE
+394 KNLIRPEEIPYE

-430 ALERFGWKELEPL
+430 ALERFGYDALRPL
-443 QGQKREGRYHGIG
+443 QGALQEGRYHGVG

-468 SEGARVAITGPES
+468 SEGARVAVTGPES

-495 ETIMAQICADSLG
+495 ETVMAQICADGLG

-519 HTDLMPWGGGTYS
+519 STDLMPYGGGTYS

-545 TAQALKK
+545 TAAALKEK
-552 RFLELAS
+552 LLQLAA
-559 RRLETD
+559 RRLETE
-565 PAGLEFRDGGVYP
+565 PGGLEFRSGRVHA
-578 AGLAQPPGAAQ
+578 AGTDRA
-589 RPGADKPQ
+589 
-597 DTAQPPSPAP
+597 
-607 RHSRESLPPTPIGGG
+607 
-622 NPGEEG
+622 
-628 RGADKPL
+628 L
-635 LGLGDL
+635 LGLGEL
-641 LEMTKPGKA
+641 LEMTRPGKV
-650 PGDAAPG
+650 PGGGAPG

-663 FHNNLLTYTY
+663 FHTDRLTYTY
-673 GGHLVHV
+673 GGHLAHV
-680 AVDPETGMV
+680 AVDPETGQV
-689 DILRYLVL
+689 EILRYLVL
-697 EDVGRAVNPLLVH
+697 EDVGRCVNPLLVH

-728 LAYNEDGQLLTTTL
+728 LAYDEDGQLLTTTL
-742 LDYPLPSATEIPPVE
+742 LDYPLPSSTEIPPME
-757 SIITEYSPSP
+757 SIVTEYSPSP

-795 LSSLGIQIKQLPLS
+795 LASLGVQVRDLPLT
-809 PDRIRALVREAEGRS
+809 PDRIRGLIREAGRTREKGKEG

>member
-13 GEDVRFLTGK
+13 GEDIRFLTGK

-44 HAHARIRSVDVSEAL
+44 HAHARIKSVDVSEAL
-59 KLAGVVGVLT
+59 KLTGVVSVLT

-98 ARGKVG
+98 ARGKVA

-119 VAEDGADLIE
+119 VAEDGADLIQ
-129 VEYEPLPV
+129 VEYEPLEV
-137 VPDVEAALRGDVIIH
+137 VPDIEAALRGDVIIH
-152 EEQGTNVAGGHDI
+152 EEQGTNVAGGHHV

-173 FRDAEYTRKEVL
+173 FREAEYTRKEVL
-185 RTHRHT
+185 RVHRHT

-201 ASWDAG
+201 ASHDGG
-207 RNELTVWG
+207 RNEVTVWG
-215 MTKVAHFNR
+215 MTKVPHFNR
-224 AVLSSLLEM
+224 AVLSSLLEL

-240 VEPDVGGGFGIR
+240 IEPDVGGGFGIR
-252 GEFYPEDYLV
+252 GEFYPEDFLI

-296 EIAARKDGTLL
+296 EIAARRDGTLL
-307 GMRAHIHG
+307 GMRALIHG

-338 PYRIPAYEAHIR
+338 PYRIPAYEAHIH

-373 RERMLDMVAEDL
+373 RERLLDMVAADL
-385 GMDPIDLRR
+385 DIDPIDLRR

-413 IASTV
+413 LASTV

-430 ALERFGWKELEPL
+430 ALERFGYDDLKPL
-443 QGQKREGRYHGIG
+443 QGKKQDGRYHGIG

-468 SEGARVAITGPES
+468 SEGARIAIAGPES

-495 ETIMAQICADSLG
+495 ETVMAQICADALG
-508 VPMEWITVFHG
+508 VPIEWITVFHG
-519 HTDLMPWGGGTYS
+519 STDLMPWGGGTYS

-545 TAQALKK
+545 TAEALKG
-552 RFLELAS
+552 RLLQVAS
-559 RRLETD
+559 QRLETD
-565 PAGLEFRDGGVYP
+565 PAGLEFHGGKVHA
-578 AGLAQPPGAAQ
+578 AGTDQ
-589 RPGADKPQ
+589 
-597 DTAQPPSPAP
+597 
-607 RHSRESLPPTPIGGG
+607 
-622 NPGEEG
+622 
-628 RGADKPL
+628 PL
-635 LGLGDL
+635 LGTLRHSGESRNPGVDASGTGRALLGLEDL
-641 LEMTKPGKA
+641 LEMTKPGKVA
-650 PGDAAPG
+650 GGEAPG

-663 FHNNLLTYTY
+663 FHTDKLTYTY
-673 GGHLVHV
+673 GGHLVHLT
-680 AVDPETGMV
+680 VDPETGMV
-689 DILRYLVL
+689 EILRYLVL

-715 AAAQGIGGTLLEE
+715 AAAQGIGGTMLEE
-728 LAYNEDGQLLTTTL
+728 LVYNEDGQLLTTTL
-742 LDYPLPSATEIPPVE
+742 LDYPLPSSMEIPPVE

-795 LSSLGIQIKQLPLS
+795 LSSLGIQIKDLPLT
-809 PDRIRALVREAEGRS
+809 PDRLRRLIREAGGNGG

>member
-13 GEDVRFLTGK
+13 GEDIRFLTGK

-44 HAHARIRSVDVSEAL
+44 HAHARIKAVDVSEAL
-59 KLAGVVGVLT
+59 KLTGVVSVLT

-119 VAEDGADLIE
+119 VAEDGADAIE
-129 VEYEPLPV
+129 VEYEPLEV
-137 VPDVEAALRGDVIIH
+137 VPDIEAALRGDVIIH
-152 EEQGTNVAGGHDI
+152 EEQGTNVAGGHHV
-165 KLGDVEGA
+165 KLGDVDGA

-185 RTHRHT
+185 RVHRHT
-191 GNPMETRGLV
+191 GNPMETRGLL
-201 ASWDAG
+201 ASYDAG
-207 RNELTVWG
+207 RNEVTVWG
-215 MTKVAHFNR
+215 MTKVPHFNR
-224 AVLSSLLEM
+224 AVLSSLLEL

-240 VEPDVGGGFGIR
+240 IEPDVGGGFGIR
-252 GEFYPEDYLV
+252 GEFYPEDFLI

-289 REVRCEL
+289 RDVRCEL
-296 EIAARKDGTLL
+296 EIAARRDGTLL
-307 GMRAHIHG
+307 GMRAQIHG

-338 PYRIPAYEAHIR
+338 PYRIPAYEAHIH

-385 GMDPIDLRR
+385 GIDPIDLRR

-430 ALERFGWKELEPL
+430 ALERFGYDELMPL
-443 QGQKREGRYHGIG
+443 QGQKRDGRYHGIG

-495 ETIMAQICADSLG
+495 ETVMAQICADALG
-508 VPMEWITVFHG
+508 VPIEWITVFHG

-545 TAQALKK
+545 TAEALKS
-552 RFLELAS
+552 RLLQVAS
-559 RRLETD
+559 QRLETD
-565 PAGLEFRDGGVYP
+565 PAGLEFHSGKVHA
-578 AGLAQPPGAAQ
+578 AGTDQ
-589 RPGADKPQ
+589 
-597 DTAQPPSPAP
+597 
-607 RHSRESLPPTPIGGG
+607 
-622 NPGEEG
+622 
-628 RGADKPL
+628 PL
-635 LGLGDL
+635 LGLGEL
-641 LEMTKPGKA
+641 LEMTRPGKVTG
-650 PGDAAPG
+650 GDAPG

-663 FHNNLLTYTY
+663 FHTDRLTYTY

-689 DILRYLVL
+689 EILRYLVL

-715 AAAQGIGGTLLEE
+715 AAAQGIGGTMLEE

-742 LDYPLPSATEIPPVE
+742 LDYPLPVE
-757 SIITEYSPSP
+757 HGDPAGGKHHHRVLP
-767 LNPLGVKGAGEGG
+767 LPLEPLGRQGRRRRRHRRLRRRPRQRRLPRPVLPGHPDQGPAAYAGPDTEVDKGGG
-780 IVACGAALANAVSHA
+780 RAQGVTASASAPRYPSFP
-795 LSSLGIQIKQLPLS
+795 PLIPS
-809 PDRIRALVREAEGRS
+809 FPRKRESRGGDGRRITLR